1 MNLEQRIQSFEIL
14 SVFLQDFLNN
24 ENNPRNILN
33 DKLEQK
39 INESFLYNG
48 WFTKA
53 NVKKSISGIATLL
66 NAKYLN
72 QLKEI
77 NKEVKT
83 PKTIAVIMAGNIPA
97 VGFHDL
103 ACVLLSGNKVLIKL
117 SSDDKIIIP
126 FLLEVLIDIEP
137 SFKDY
142 ILFSQNKLSGFDA
155 VIATGSNNSATYFHY
170 YFGKYPHIIR
180 KNRNSLAVLNGAES
194 IDDLAKLGNDVF
206 DYYGLG
212 CRNVSKLFVPK
223 NYSFNL
229 FFESIYRFGN
239 VIENKKYANNYE
251 YNRAIY
257 LMTQEKFLDNNFLII
272 KEENKIMSSPIG
284 VLFFE
289 EYNDLNDLEN
299 QLLSLKDQIQ
309 CVASNLAF
317 KQLTSVNFGET
328 QSPGFFDYPDGVDIM
343 KFLRELN

>member
-24 ENNPRNILN
+24 ENNPRKIWY

-48 WFTKA
+48 WFTKE
-53 NVKKSISGIATLL
+53 NVKKSISGIASLL
-66 NAKYLN
+66 NDKNLS
-72 QLKEI
+72 QLKV
-77 NKEVKT
+77 NYNEVKIS
-83 PKTIAVIMAGNIPA
+83 KTIAVIMAGNIPA

-137 SFKDY
+137 KFKDY
-142 ILFSQNKLSGFDA
+142 ILFSQNKLTGFDA
-155 VIATGSNNSATYFHY
+155 VIATGSNNSSTYFHY

-194 IDDLAKLGNDVF
+194 IEDLAKLGNDVF

-309 CVASNLAF
+309 CVASNSAF
-317 KQLTSVNFGET
+317 KQLTSINFGKT

>member
-24 ENNPRNILN
+24 KNNPRKIWY

-48 WFTKA
+48 WFTIE
-53 NVKKSISGIATLL
+53 NVKKSISGIISLL
-66 NAKYLN
+66 NPNNLN
-72 QLKEI
+72 SLKED
-77 NKEVKT
+77 NYEVKI
-83 PKTIAVIMAGNIPA
+83 PKTIALIMAGNIPA

-137 SFKDY
+137 RFKDF
-142 ILFSQNKLSGFDA
+142 ILFSQNKLADFDA
-155 VIATGSNNSATYFHY
+155 VIATGSNNSSTYFQY

-180 KNRNSLAVLNGAES
+180 KNRNSIAILTGNETTE
-194 IDDLAKLGNDVF
+194 DLIKLGNDVF

-212 CRNVSKLFVPK
+212 CRNVSKLYVPK

-229 FFESIYRFGN
+229 FFESIFPFGN

-272 KEENKIMSSPIG
+272 KQDNNILSSPIG

-289 EYNDLNDLEN
+289 EYEKLNELET
-299 QLLSLKDQIQ
+299 QLISLKDHIQ
-309 CVASNLAF
+309 CVASNAKF
-317 KQLTSVNFGET
+317 KQLTTVNFGET
-328 QSPGFFDYPDGVDIM
+328 QSPGFFDYADGVDVM
-343 KFLRELN
+343 KFLHQLN